1 LPAMLRVLKK
11 PVRQTWEVFGEATT
25 DHNLAKTRT
34 ESIAPPSPEKP
45 PRPSFNALAM
55 LDVVT
60 TRHLRYN
67 IMRTLLCGGVE
78 VNMGTETDQQV
89 NGLTREQFQRHLRD
103 CLTHFLDPGHL
114 RRSPLATL
122 LGVANRFDTPSALQ
136 RILAEAIEALEPD
149 ANEPPQS
156 RAWRYYESLY
166 YRYIEQ
172 LGQQEVADQLGLSP
186 RQVRREQRAAL
197 EVLAYGL
204 WKQFDLEAHLLE
216 NADRQASA
224 LSSEAKPAVNEALAW
239 LQNAPVEHPTDPTI
253 TLPAT
258 VDVVRPLAAQRQ
270 MDLEVTTPHNLPSL
284 AIDPVAFRQLFLN
297 VLTVAIRQA
306 PSGGEVRISAEALQ
320 WEVEIHVECQKARS
334 GPQPVSK
341 DDEASLD
348 MARKLA
354 GICGVKLTLSDAK
367 DTFVAAL
374 ALPAL
379 EQLPVLA
386 IDDTPGTL
394 HLLQRYATGTRYRL
408 IGIRDPEQALAMVEK
423 ISPQLIV
430 LDVMMPHVDG
440 WEILG
445 RLRQHPV
452 TGHIPI
458 IVCTILAQEE
468 LALSLGAS
476 GFIRKPITREVLL
489 AALDRQIELMATESR

>member
-1 LPAMLRVLKK
+1 
-11 PVRQTWEVFGEATT
+11 
-25 DHNLAKTRT
+25 
-34 ESIAPPSPEKP
+34 
-45 PRPSFNALAM
+45 
-55 LDVVT
+55 
-60 TRHLRYN
+60 
-67 IMRTLLCGGVE
+67 
-78 VNMGTETDQQV
+78 MGTGNGPKV
-89 NGLTREQFQRHLRD
+89 NGLTREQFLRHLRD
-103 CLTHFLDPGHL
+103 SLTHFLDPGFL
-114 RRSPLATL
+114 RRSPLAIL
-122 LGVANRFDTPSALQ
+122 LGVANRFDTPAALQ
-136 RILAEAIEALEPD
+136 HILTTAIESLEPEAD
-149 ANEPPQS
+149 EPPQS

-166 YRYIEQ
+166 YRYIQQ
-172 LGQQEVADQLGLSP
+172 LSQQEVADQLGISP
-186 RQVRREQRAAL
+186 RQVRREQHAAL
-197 EVLAYGL
+197 EVLAYQL

-216 NADRQASA
+216 NTDQQAPA

-239 LQNAPVEHPTDPTI
+239 LQNAPVEQPTDPTI

-258 VDVVRPLAAQRQ
+258 VDLIRPLAVQRQ
-270 MDLEVTTPHNLPSL
+270 MDLKITTPRKLPSL
-284 AIDPVAFRQLFLN
+284 AVDPVAFRQMLLN
-297 VLTVAIRQA
+297 VLTVAIHQA
-306 PSGGEVRISAEALQ
+306 PSGGEVRILAKAWP
-320 WEVEIHVECQKARS
+320 WEVEIRVECQAGS
-334 GPQPVSK
+334 GPQGTSSDDKVSL
-341 DDEASLD
+341 S
-348 MARKLA
+348 MTRRLA
-354 GICGVKLTLSDAK
+354 DICGIRLTLSD
-367 DTFVAAL
+367 DQGTFAAAL
-374 ALPAL
+374 VFPAL

-430 LDVMMPHVDG
+430 LDVMMPHIDG

-476 GFIRKPITREVLL
+476 GFIRKPITRQVFL